1 MVRDEEEVV
10 AWPYKVH
17 VSGTIS
23 EVTGEKFYGLFRE
36 YLFIV
41 ILMYPTPSLTHMLD
55 ILGNF

>member
-1 MVRDEEEVV
+1 MVRDEEEEV

-23 EVTGEKFYGLFRE
+23 EVIGEKFYDLFRE
-36 YLFIV
+36 YLFSV

-55 ILGNF
+55 ILGDF